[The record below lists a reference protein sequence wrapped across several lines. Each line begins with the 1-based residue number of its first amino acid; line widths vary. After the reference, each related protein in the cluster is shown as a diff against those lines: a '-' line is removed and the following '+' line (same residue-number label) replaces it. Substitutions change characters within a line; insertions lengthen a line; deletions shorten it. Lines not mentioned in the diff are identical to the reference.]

1 MQPETVTQLDLPNAL
16 KLGVARATPLEQ
28 PVDDSYKGE
37 AVEAA
42 HYLACARQAQ
52 REGYPEVG
60 LALEQIGREEL
71 FHAARFAELNAR
83 VDDSTQANL
92 ARLLKEEQAA
102 CRHQVDLARQ
112 AEEGQLDQV
121 HDLYDEASRDEARHA
136 QELEG
141 LLRRYFS

>member
-1 MQPETVTQLDLPNAL
+1 MPQGTTGELELASGVE
-16 KLGVARATPLEQ
+16 LGQTRATALEQ

-52 REGYPEVG
+52 REGFPEVG
-60 LALEQIGREEL
+60 WALEHIALEEL
-71 FHAARFAELNAR
+71 AHAARFAELNAR

-102 CRHQVDLARQ
+102 CQSKADLARK
-112 AEEGQLDQV
+112 AGEGRLDQA
-121 HDLYDEASRDEARHA
+121 HDFYHEASRDEARHA
-136 QELEG
+136 QALAG
-141 LLRRYFS
+141 LLQRYF